1 MDFPVLVDFQENKTS
16 TQLLWE
22 NHRLLREV
30 AVVAQVFQADL
41 HHAFRKPMR
50 LAARNDMTSSD
61 P

>member
-1 MDFPVLVDFQENKTS
+1 MDSPVLVDFQENKTS
-16 TQLLWE
+16 TQLQLWE

-50 LAARNDMTSSD
+50 LAARQKNDLE
-61 P
+61 